1 MALSFFFLFQVLCE
15 TFILNA
21 VLVIAKNKLFYPAP
35 FFFSKVFQGALFL
48 FFISGDWW
56 VWCFCAIDPC
66 LSFASQRDDTVV
78 FSTIFILV
86 ISGKKTNKKH
96 RIIPLLFIPYPWLLV
111 YTPLGKG
118 QDIHLYV
125 CLLFASL
132 RYAWLNV
139 VSSTWAPTSRSPL
152 QESRGP
158 EGLLPQTCS
167 WLAKGDL
174 LTWVFHHGKGDAKQE
189 GLEVFQQA
197 VGSDGKIWR
206 LASK

>member
-1 MALSFFFLFQVLCE
+1 MGLVFLCDRPMLELRFPEGCYSSLQHN
-15 TFILNA
+15 IH
-21 VLVIAKNKLFYPAP
+21 
-35 FFFSKVFQGALFL
+35 
-48 FFISGDWW
+48 
-56 VWCFCAIDPC
+56 PC
-66 LSFASQRDDTVV
+66 YKW
-78 FSTIFILV
+78 
-86 ISGKKTNKKH
+86 KKNKKH

>member
-1 MALSFFFLFQVLCE
+1 MDLSFFFLFQVLCE

-21 VLVIAKNKLFYPAP
+21 VLVIAKNKLSYPAP
-35 FFFSKVFQGALFL
+35 FFFSKVFQGALFF
-48 FFISGDWW
+48 FFISGDCW

-66 LSFASQRDDTVV
+66 LSFASQRDATVV
-78 FSTIFILV
+78 FSTIFIPV
-86 ISGKKTNKKH
+86 ISEKNPQPN

-118 QDIHLYV
+118 QDIHLDV

-132 RYAWLNV
+132 QYAWLNI
-139 VSSTWAPTSRSPL
+139 VSSTQAPTSRSPL

-167 WLAKGDL
+167 CLAKGDL
-174 LTWVFHHGKGDAKQE
+174 LTWVFHHGKGDAKQ
-189 GLEVFQQA
+189 
-197 VGSDGKIWR
+197 
-206 LASK
+206 